1 MGSGLVSCVWQILQ
15 SMHNRPRPGG
25 SYSARRTMAE
35 LARTLYSA
43 AVSTVSEAITHARIL
58 IVDDQAANI
67 RLLERLLT
75 SAGYNRL
82 YSTTTPEEA
91 AALVDQLSPDLI
103 LLDLHMPGLDGFG
116 VLEALRPRL
125 AEERYLPVLVV
136 TADLSPDVRQR
147 ALGAGARDFLNK
159 PFDAVEALLRIR
171 NLLTTRFLYLQLD
184 TYNRGLEATVQ
195 ERTRKLELAR
205 LDILDR
211 LAIAAEFRDDNTGE
225 HTRRVGRTAGAIAR
239 ALGLPEDE
247 ATTIERAA
255 PLHDVGKIGIR
266 DAILLKPGPLTPEEF
281 DEMKRH
287 TVIGAEILSG
297 SKGPLLR
304 TAEAIALSHHERWD
318 GRGYPH
324 GLASDAIPLAGRI
337 THVADVFDAM
347 RHPRPQGP
355 PASIHDA
362 LTFIRD
368 DAGYAFDPE
377 VVRVFL
383 SVAATLG

>member
-1 MGSGLVSCVWQILQ
+1 M
-15 SMHNRPRPGG
+15 
-25 SYSARRTMAE
+25 
-35 LARTLYSA
+35 
-43 AVSTVSEAITHARIL
+43 STVSEEITRARIL

-75 SAGYNRL
+75 SAGYNRIH
-82 YSTTTPEEA
+82 STTQPAEA
-91 AALVDQLSPDLI
+91 ADLVDRLSPDLI
-103 LLDLHMPGLDGFG
+103 LLDLHMPVLDGFG
-116 VLEALRPRL
+116 VLDALRPRL

-136 TADLSPDVRQR
+136 TADMNVDARQR
-147 ALGAGARDFLNK
+147 ALGAGAKDFLNK

-171 NLLTTRFLYLQLD
+171 HLLTTRFLYLQLD

-211 LAIAAEFRDDNTGE
+211 LALAAEFRDDNTGE

-239 ALGLPEDE
+239 TLGLSGDE

-281 DEMKRH
+281 VEMKRH

-297 SKGPLLR
+297 STGHLLR
-304 TAEAIALSHHERWD
+304 TAETIALSHHERWD
-318 GRGYPH
+318 GRGYPL
-324 GLASDAIPLAGRI
+324 GLAGEAIPLPGRI

-347 RHPRPQGP
+347 RHPRPQGRP
-355 PASIHDA
+355 VALDDT

-368 DAGYAFDPE
+368 EAGYAFDPQ
-377 VVRVFL
+377 VVRAFL
-383 SVAATLG
+383 TVAPSLG

>member
-1 MGSGLVSCVWQILQ
+1 MIPCQAGPQV
-15 SMHNRPRPGG
+15 
-25 SYSARRTMAE
+25 YSAT
-35 LARTLYSA
+35 
-43 AVSTVSEAITHARIL
+43 VSTVSEAITRARIL

-75 SAGYNRL
+75 SAGYNRIHA
-82 YSTTTPEEA
+82 TTQPTET

-103 LLDLHMPGLDGFG
+103 LLDLHMPVLDGFG
-116 VLEALRPRL
+116 VLDALRPRL

-136 TADLSPDVRQR
+136 TADLSADVRQR

-171 NLLTTRFLYLQLD
+171 NLLTTRYLYLQLD

-239 ALGLPEDE
+239 ALGLSEDE
-247 ATTIERAA
+247 ALTIERAA

-281 DEMKRH
+281 IEMKRH

-297 SKGPLLR
+297 SSGVLLR

-318 GRGYPH
+318 GRGYPLE
-324 GLASDAIPLAGRI
+324 LAGDAIPLAGRI

-347 RHPRPQGP
+347 RHPRPRGP
-355 PASIHDA
+355 AASLQDA
-362 LTFIRD
+362 LAFIRD
-368 DAGYAFDPE
+368 EAGYAFDPE
-377 VVRVFL
+377 VVRAFL
-383 SVAATLG
+383 SVADRLG